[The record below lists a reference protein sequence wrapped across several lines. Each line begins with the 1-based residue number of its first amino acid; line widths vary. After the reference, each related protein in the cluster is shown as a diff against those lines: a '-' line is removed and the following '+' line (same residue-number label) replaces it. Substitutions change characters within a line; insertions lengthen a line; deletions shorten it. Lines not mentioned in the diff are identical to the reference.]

1 MSPKRDIP
9 IRDTASS
16 DTLCSFLKNMQNHK
30 KSQNMCLVYPSTVS
44 HARDQSLVELHDRQ
58 KCVSIWLQ
66 LRESSF
72 MKGKNMET
80 ENETF
85 YLKQVPLFADLA
97 DEDVRELMAV
107 ARRRTFRAGEV
118 IFHRDDPGQ
127 VLYVIKEGK
136 VKISLISPDGQEIS
150 LTVFGKGDY
159 FGEFAILDGL
169 PRSADATA
177 MERVECYTLQRS
189 DFHNAIMK
197 NPKIA
202 IQVLEVLSK
211 RLRSTDQMV
220 EDLIFLDV
228 YGRVA
233 KKLLELADT
242 HGTKVENG
250 IRIDVRLTQQ
260 EIASMVGASRESVN
274 KVMGYFTDKNFISTD
289 KQIGRAS

>member
-1 MSPKRDIP
+1 M
-9 IRDTASS
+9 A
-16 DTLCSFLKNMQNHK
+16 
-30 KSQNMCLVYPSTVS
+30 
-44 HARDQSLVELHDRQ
+44 
-58 KCVSIWLQ
+58 
-66 LRESSF
+66 
-72 MKGKNMET
+72 T
-80 ENETF
+80 ENEAI
-85 YLKQVPLFADLA
+85 YLKQVPLFAGLA
-97 DEDVRELMAV
+97 DEDIRGLMAL
-107 ARRRTFRAGEV
+107 AKRRTFRSGEV
-118 IFHRDDPGQ
+118 IFHREDPGQ

-150 LTVFGKGDY
+150 LVVFGKGEC

-169 PRSADATA
+169 PRSADAVA
-177 MERVECYTLQRS
+177 LEKVECYTLQRS

-202 IQVLEVLSK
+202 IQIIEVLTR

-242 HGTKVENG
+242 HGTKVDDG
-250 IRIDVRLTQQ
+250 TRIDVRLTQQ

-289 KQIGRAS
+289 KHKITLHRISELERRIY

>member
-1 MSPKRDIP
+1 M
-9 IRDTASS
+9 T
-16 DTLCSFLKNMQNHK
+16 
-30 KSQNMCLVYPSTVS
+30 
-44 HARDQSLVELHDRQ
+44 
-58 KCVSIWLQ
+58 
-66 LRESSF
+66 
-72 MKGKNMET
+72 T
-80 ENETF
+80 ENEAI
-85 YLKQVPLFADLA
+85 YLKQVPLFAGLA
-97 DEDVRELMAV
+97 DEDIRGLMAL
-107 ARRRTFRAGEV
+107 AKRRTFRSGEV
-118 IFHRDDPGQ
+118 IFHREDPGQ

-150 LTVFGKGDY
+150 LVVFGKGEC

-169 PRSADATA
+169 PRSADAVA
-177 MERVECYTLQRS
+177 LEKVECYTLQRS

-202 IQVLEVLSK
+202 IQIIEVLTR

-242 HGTKVENG
+242 HGTKVDDG
-250 IRIDVRLTQQ
+250 TRIDVRLTQQ

-289 KQIGRAS
+289 KYKITLHRISDLERRIY

>member
-1 MSPKRDIP
+1 M
-9 IRDTASS
+9 A
-16 DTLCSFLKNMQNHK
+16 
-30 KSQNMCLVYPSTVS
+30 
-44 HARDQSLVELHDRQ
+44 
-58 KCVSIWLQ
+58 
-66 LRESSF
+66 
-72 MKGKNMET
+72 T
-80 ENETF
+80 ENEAI
-85 YLKQVPLFADLA
+85 YLKQVPLFAGLA
-97 DEDVRELMAV
+97 DEDIRGLMAL
-107 ARRRTFRAGEV
+107 AKRRTFRSGEV
-118 IFHRDDPGQ
+118 IFHREDPGQ

-150 LTVFGKGDY
+150 LVVFGKGEC

-169 PRSADATA
+169 PRSADVVAL
-177 MERVECYTLQRS
+177 EKVECYTLQRS

-202 IQVLEVLSK
+202 IQIIEVLTR

-242 HGTKVENG
+242 HGTKVDDG
-250 IRIDVRLTQQ
+250 TRIDVRLTQQ

-274 KVMGYFTDKNFISTD
+274 KVMGYFTDKNFISAD
-289 KQIGRAS
+289 KYKITLHRISDLERRIY

>member
-1 MSPKRDIP
+1 M
-9 IRDTASS
+9 A
-16 DTLCSFLKNMQNHK
+16 
-30 KSQNMCLVYPSTVS
+30 
-44 HARDQSLVELHDRQ
+44 
-58 KCVSIWLQ
+58 
-66 LRESSF
+66 
-72 MKGKNMET
+72 T
-80 ENETF
+80 ENEAI
-85 YLKQVPLFADLA
+85 YLKQVPLFAGLA
-97 DEDVRELMAV
+97 DEDIRGLMAL
-107 ARRRTFRAGEV
+107 AKRRTFRSGEV
-118 IFHRDDPGQ
+118 IFHREDPGQ

-150 LTVFGKGDY
+150 LVVFGKGEC

-169 PRSADATA
+169 PRSADVVAL
-177 MERVECYTLQRS
+177 EKVECYTLQRS

-202 IQVLEVLSK
+202 IQIIEVLTR

-242 HGTKVENG
+242 HGTKVDDG
-250 IRIDVRLTQQ
+250 TRIDVRLTQQ

-289 KQIGRAS
+289 KHKITLHRISDLERRIY

>member
-1 MSPKRDIP
+1 M
-9 IRDTASS
+9 A
-16 DTLCSFLKNMQNHK
+16 
-30 KSQNMCLVYPSTVS
+30 
-44 HARDQSLVELHDRQ
+44 
-58 KCVSIWLQ
+58 
-66 LRESSF
+66 
-72 MKGKNMET
+72 T
-80 ENETF
+80 ENEAI
-85 YLKQVPLFADLA
+85 YLKQVPLFAGLA
-97 DEDVRELMAV
+97 DEDIRGLMAL
-107 ARRRTFRAGEV
+107 AKRRTFRNGEV
-118 IFHRDDPGQ
+118 IFHREDPGQ

-150 LTVFGKGDY
+150 LVVFGKGEC

-169 PRSADATA
+169 PRSADVVAL
-177 MERVECYTLQRS
+177 EKVECYTLQRS

-202 IQVLEVLSK
+202 IQIIEVLTR

-242 HGTKVENG
+242 HGTKVDDG
-250 IRIDVRLTQQ
+250 TRIDVRLTQQ

-289 KQIGRAS
+289 KHKITLHRISDLERRIY